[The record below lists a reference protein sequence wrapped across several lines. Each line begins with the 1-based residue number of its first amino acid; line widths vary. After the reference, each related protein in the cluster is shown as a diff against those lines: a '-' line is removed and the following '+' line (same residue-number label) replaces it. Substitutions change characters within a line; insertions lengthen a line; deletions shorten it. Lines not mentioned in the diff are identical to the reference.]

1 MSRYLI
7 PKPITQKYEL
17 LPGTGWGL
25 VEAGLVGGGLA
36 GGLGLLVLSRLT
48 PWPLPVRLGLAVLVA
63 AVGMA
68 LAFPVP
74 GQEPLHRLLRAWWR
88 YRHRPRL
95 YLYDWTARD
104 GANGPPAP
112 D

>member
-36 GGLGLLVLSRLT
+36 GGLGLLALSRLT

-104 GANGPPAP
+104 RANGPPAP

>member
-36 GGLGLLVLSRLT
+36 GGLGLLALSRLT

-95 YLYDWTARD
+95 YLYDWTVRD

>member
-1 MSRYLI
+1 MPRYLI

-25 VEAGLVGGGLA
+25 IEAGWVVG
-36 GGLGLLVLSRLT
+36 
-48 PWPLPVRLGLAVLVA
+48 GLAVLVA